1 MTAFSENQS
10 LFFGSESQADVA
22 RGFKSFKTL
31 VAIPYPCRWH
41 RDFLIQA
48 TLDPAIDAINPH
60 ICGPHER
67 FSIAV
72 STKSSTHVLIA
83 VRDRLS
89 HLDEE
94 SHPIP
99 KLITRSFVLAEPRCS
114 TARAIWAARATQVAP
129 RDRINILRMLGE
141 QSDGVCLAAAS
152 DRVTDHSID
161 PIQSIFALACAGQI
175 EIDISTPLSPDT
187 HIRLRSIS

>member
-1 MTAFSENQS
+1 MTTFSEKQS
-10 LFFGSESQADVA
+10 LFFDSGSQPDVA
-22 RGFKSFKTL
+22 RGFKSFKTPI
-31 VAIPYPCRWH
+31 AIPYPCRWH

-48 TLDPAIDAINPH
+48 TLDPAIAAINPH
-60 ICGPHER
+60 ECGPHER

-72 STKSSTHVLIA
+72 NTKSSTHVLTA
-83 VRDRLS
+83 VRDRS
-89 HLDEE
+89 HVVDEN
-94 SHPIP
+94 SHHTLN
-99 KLITRSFVLAEPRCS
+99 LITRSFVLAEPRCS

-152 DRVTDHSID
+152 DRITDHSID
-161 PIQSIFALACAGQI
+161 AIQSIFALVCAGQI